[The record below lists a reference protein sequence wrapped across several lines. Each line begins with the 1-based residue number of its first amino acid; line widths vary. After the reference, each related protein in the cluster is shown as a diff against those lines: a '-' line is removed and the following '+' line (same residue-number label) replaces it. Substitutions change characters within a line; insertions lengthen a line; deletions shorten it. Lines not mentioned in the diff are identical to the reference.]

1 MSVTQG
7 ILYQGSAPCAVDSA
21 LIPCSYFY
29 SSPKGCSMNHGY
41 GKEHERN
48 GFGQEGVNGYQQL
61 AGKVS
66 WRKERSGQ
74 REHGSD
80 NGSDVVK

>member
-1 MSVTQG
+1 
-7 ILYQGSAPCAVDSA
+7 
-21 LIPCSYFY
+21 
-29 SSPKGCSMNHGY
+29 MNHDY
-41 GKEHERN
+41 GKEHKRG
-48 GFGQEGVNGYQQL
+48 GFGQEGVNGYRQRS
-61 AGKVS
+61 GKVS